1 MREKSRLE
9 SFFAQLALA
18 AVMAA
23 IILVAVEYW
32 RSWKGERD
40 LAGPSQGTAVAYPIA
55 AVRSASSLS
64 PAAGSVGGTSHV
76 PMSEADRAAEAHLE
90 AQLRAAADALGDA
103 NERVRILGEERDAL
117 MAERDA
123 LLDAGS
129 SAEQSVAEQASHAQ
143 ALERAL
149 AQRESELAQITE
161 HMASLE
167 AERDD
172 LAQRLGQAETNVGE
186 RVSVL
191 ERTILARDAELA
203 TAEARIAEL
212 TRATRLAAAG
222 GGTTNAGTAGGQA
235 RRAPEPAAG
244 ALPQPRRSANTGTT
258 ANTSGTATRVAGR
271 TSSGADAPIADQE
284 APAETTEDGVAAYNA
299 GDYARA
305 NRIWQSL
312 AENGSPRAQFH
323 LGSLLYEG
331 RLGQPDLVQAYIW
344 LTRSAQRGFG
354 PALAMRERVR
364 ASMTRQQLDE
374 ARTRLG

>member
-1 MREKSRLE
+1 MRERSRLE
-9 SFFAQLALA
+9 NFFAQLALA

-32 RSWKGERD
+32 RSWKSEHDMAAPPR
-40 LAGPSQGTAVAYPIA
+40 GTAVAYPIA
-55 AVRSASSLS
+55 AVQAGSSLS
-64 PAAGSVGGTSHV
+64 SAGGFVNGASRV
-76 PMSEADRAAEAHLE
+76 PMSEVDRAAEARLE

-123 LLDAGS
+123 LLAAGS
-129 SAEQSVAEQASHAQ
+129 SVEQSVAEQASHAQ

-149 AQRESELAQITE
+149 AQRESELAAITE

-167 AERDD
+167 DERDD
-172 LAQRLGQAETNVGE
+172 LARRLGQAETNVGE

-222 GGTTNAGTAGGQA
+222 GSATNAGTAGGQV
-235 RRAPEPAAG
+235 RPAPEPAAG
-244 ALPQPRRSANTGTT
+244 ALPQPRRSANTGAAATT
-258 ANTSGTATRVAGR
+258 NGTATRVAGR
-271 TSSGADAPIADQE
+271 TSNGAGSSPTDPTAST
-284 APAETTEDGVAAYNA
+284 ETTEDGVAAYNA

-364 ASMTRQQLDE
+364 ASMTRQQLDQ
-374 ARTRLG
+374 ARTSLG